1 MDSFWSAQALLTQEE
16 GFPDLMWS
24 AQALLA
30 PEAELLESRQSG
42 MDVPVCKASMGL
54 RYR

>member
-1 MDSFWSAQALLTQEE
+1 MIWNSQALLTREDI
-16 GFPDLMWS
+16 FPDLIWN

-42 MDVPVCKASMGL
+42 MDVPGCKASMGL
-54 RYR
+54 RCR